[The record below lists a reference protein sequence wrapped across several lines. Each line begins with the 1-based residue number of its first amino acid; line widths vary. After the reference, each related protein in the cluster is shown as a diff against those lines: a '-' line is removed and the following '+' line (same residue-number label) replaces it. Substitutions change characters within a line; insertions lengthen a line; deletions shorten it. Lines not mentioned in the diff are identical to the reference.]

1 MASGRVVVIG
11 AGLAGLT
18 VADELHRRGFHV
30 CVLEA
35 RDRVGGRCH
44 TVDGVDLGAHWIHGT
59 EGNPI
64 TALARR
70 LGLPTVFVGG
80 DSTFTGGWDAVEIR
94 GPGATKLQGNDK
106 LASVLEADRMWDAL
120 EVFRRE
126 LIAAGDDDISVG
138 DAVGAL
144 RRAGRLPNSSKEV
157 DWHLELHAREDAG
170 CGASELSLRSWDEGI
185 DVYGYG
191 DSVLA
196 GGFGPLAEALAAP
209 LDVRLGTAVRSIDWR
224 IPNRVVIT
232 TDDGVIE
239 AESVVVTVPLGVLKA
254 GSIEFVPT
262 LPENKL
268 AAISRLGVGV
278 LAKLILRFDDVWWQ
292 EDQYVFGVSC
302 PPIERWP
309 TVVINTAATHRDP
322 VLVVLAG
329 GQLGRWV
336 ESAPTTDVERFTRDL
351 LVEVFGDAV
360 PEPQSVQRTDWS
372 LDPYAC
378 GSYSAMAVGSSAAD
392 IKVLAEPCGSVYFA
406 GEATSESTWATA
418 HGAVL
423 SGRREAARI
432 AGDPSIATERF
443 ISETRRWRR
452 QQQRVM
458 RFHNAVSG
466 RLGDAQLDERL
477 GVLAMNAAFEDVPPR
492 DLEAFA
498 SMLDERDHAAGDV
511 LCRIGDT
518 AEEVLIIIEGRVT
531 ARLPDSARRSEMSRG
546 DMVGEL
552 GLFGQQER
560 TAELVVTSPCRL
572 LVLDYERFR
581 RFLLAFPEA
590 SLALLGS
597 SITRLTNAERL
608 AHSPAPAITGEW
620 ESLDRNVDVDVVP
633 ARSACSGTGI
643 D

>member
-1 MASGRVVVIG
+1 MPSGRIVVIG

-18 VADELHRRGFHV
+18 VADELQRRGFDV

-35 RDRVGGRCH
+35 RNRVGGRCH
-44 TVDGVDLGAHWIHGT
+44 TVDGVDMGAHWIHGT

-64 TALARR
+64 TGLARR
-70 LGLPTVFVGG
+70 LGRPTVFVGG

-94 GPGATKLQGNDK
+94 GPGATTRDEHDK
-106 LASVLEADRMWDAL
+106 LAGLLAADTMWDEL
-120 EVFRRE
+120 EVFRRD
-126 LIAAGDDDISVG
+126 LIATGDDDVSIG
-138 DAVGAL
+138 HAVDEL
-144 RRAGRLPNSSKEV
+144 RRSGRLPDSSE
-157 DWHLELHAREDAG
+157 DINWHLELHAREDAG
-170 CGASELSLRSWDEGI
+170 CGSNELSLRSWDEGV

-196 GGFGPLAEALAAP
+196 GGFGPLAEALADS
-209 LDVRLGTAVRSIDWR
+209 LDVRLGITVRSIDWHL
-224 IPNRVVIT
+224 PHAVVIS

-254 GSIEFVPT
+254 GSIEF
-262 LPENKL
+262 LPALPAHKQ
-268 AAISRLGVGV
+268 AAIDRLGVGV
-278 LAKLILRFDDVWWQ
+278 LAKLILRFDEVWWR
-292 EDQYVFGVSC
+292 EDQYVLGVSGA
-302 PPIERWP
+302 PIERWP

-329 GQLGRWV
+329 GDLGRWI
-336 ESAPTTDVERFTRDL
+336 ESATTADVDQFTQDL
-351 LVEVFGDAV
+351 LVEVFGVGV
-360 PEPQSVQRTDWS
+360 PNPLSVERTEWS
-372 LDPYAC
+372 IDPHAC
-378 GSYSAMAVGSSAAD
+378 GSYSAMVVGSSAAD
-392 IKVLAEPCGSVYFA
+392 IRILAEPCGSMYFA
-406 GEATSESTWATA
+406 GEATSEGNWATA

-466 RLGDAQLDERL
+466 RLADEQLDERL
-477 GVLAMNAAFEDVPPR
+477 GVLEANVAFEDVPPR

-498 SMLDERDHAAGDV
+498 SMLDERTHVVGDV
-511 LCRIGDT
+511 LCRVGDT
-518 AEEVLIIIEGRVT
+518 ANEVFIMVEGEVT
-531 ARLPDSARRSEMSRG
+531 AYLPNSERRSTMRRG
-546 DMVGEL
+546 DMAGEL

-572 LVLDYERFR
+572 LVLDYDRFR

-590 SLALLGS
+590 SLALLGA

-608 AHSPAPAITGEW
+608 THSSIPGA
-620 ESLDRNVDVDVVP
+620 S
-633 ARSACSGTGI
+633 I
-643 D
+643 DQS